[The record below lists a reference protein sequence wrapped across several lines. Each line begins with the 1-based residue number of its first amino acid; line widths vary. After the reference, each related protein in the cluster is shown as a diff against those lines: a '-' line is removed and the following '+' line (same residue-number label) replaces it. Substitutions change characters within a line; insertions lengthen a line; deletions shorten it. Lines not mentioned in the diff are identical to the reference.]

1 VRTRA
6 WHHHVGG
13 FGRANAR
20 SDRFSKF
27 DGEQMRSLMRAVRFV
42 VLLVGFIAAAAPT
55 LAADKYPSKPV
66 HWVVGFAAGGP
77 NDIVARIFGEW
88 LSNHLGQQFVIEN
101 RVGSG
106 GMIAANAVINSP
118 PDGYTLMFVAPNNAI
133 GTTLYKNLPFVF
145 LRDTVAVA
153 GTMRLPNIM
162 VVPPSLPVSTV
173 AEFIAHAR
181 ANPGQLSYASSG
193 NGTSVHMSAEL
204 FKSMAGLD
212 MVHVPYRGS
221 AAAYPDL
228 MTGKVHVLFDNL
240 PGSIEFVKTGKLR
253 ALGVTTA
260 MRSAALPDVPT
271 VGETLPGYEASVWYG
286 VAAPKGTPPDV
297 VETLNRA
304 FTAALN
310 DPKMKARIAEL
321 GGEPMPMSPA
331 EFGRLVT
338 DETEKW
344 GAVVRSA
351 GISVE

>member
-1 VRTRA
+1 
-6 WHHHVGG
+6 
-13 FGRANAR
+13 
-20 SDRFSKF
+20 
-27 DGEQMRSLMRAVRFV
+27 MMRAVRSLGMLLALMSVAV
-42 VLLVGFIAAAAPT
+42 VAPA
-55 LAADKYPSKPV
+55 LAADKYPNRPV

-77 NDIVARIFGEW
+77 NDIVARVMGEW
-88 LSNHLGQQFVIEN
+88 LSAYLGQQFVIEN

-118 PDGYTLMFVAPNNAI
+118 PDGYTIMFVAPNNAI

-145 LRDTVAVA
+145 LRDTAPVA
-153 GTMRLPNIM
+153 GMMRLTNIM
-162 VVPPSLPVSTV
+162 VVPPSLPVKTV
-173 AEFIAHAR
+173 GEFIALAK
-181 ANPGQLSYASSG
+181 ANPGKLSYASSG

-204 FKSMAGLD
+204 FKMMAGLD

-240 PGSIEFVKTGKLR
+240 PGSIEFVRTGQLR

-260 MRSAALPDVPT
+260 VRSDALPDVPT
-271 VGETLPGYEASVWYG
+271 VGETLAGYEASVFYG
-286 VAAPKGTPPDV
+286 ISAPKGTPSEAIGV
-297 VETLNRA
+297 LNKA
-304 FTAALN
+304 MNAALA

-321 GGEPMPMSPA
+321 GGTPMPMSPA
-331 EFGRLVT
+331 EFGKLLG

-344 GAVVRSA
+344 GTVVKSA